1 MNEGGRA
8 RLRIFAPLLLVGLT
22 AAHPAYSTNANA
34 ELGRIASDPAWIP
47 LHLLLLLGIALFD
60 FSVWTWPAQGSTAR
74 RLQAVGVGMNVVLYG
89 AFLGVDGV
97 GAGVVASLAPPGGA
111 LHSVLAVV
119 VARLFTS
126 PVVILLGG
134 LGAAGWVLAA
144 AGISMG
150 SSATENKTSAGL
162 GPALVLLAGVLV
174 LGWSHAPPF
183 GPVGAGL
190 ATIAAL
196 WRAYEDR
203 HPTGDLPVPR

>member
-1 MNEGGRA
+1 MNEVGRA

-22 AAHPAYSTNANA
+22 AAHPAYSTNANG
-34 ELGRIASDPAWIP
+34 ELERIAADPAWIP

-60 FSVWTWPAQGSTAR
+60 LSLWTWPVQGSTAR
-74 RLQAVGVGMNVVLYG
+74 RLRALGVGMNVVLYG

-97 GAGVVASLAPPGGA
+97 GAGVVTALAPPAGTV
-111 LHSVLAVV
+111 HSVLAVV

-126 PVVILLGG
+126 PAVILLGG

-144 AGISMG
+144 VGISMG
-150 SSATENKTSAGL
+150 SSATENKTSADL
-162 GPALVLLAGVLV
+162 GSALVLLAGALV

-196 WRAYEDR
+196 WRAYGDR
-203 HPTGDLPVPR
+203 HPAGGVPVPR